1 MLETHFLRLLT
12 NDSTGGYSTERLHH
26 MSDLTTTISTIA
38 PVRAY
43 ELVEGETYDSWICA
57 SCENV
62 IALGRRSPESDPR
75 DLPDAVVIVICQR
88 CQARLPYRM
97 HDRRVRQYPWAAGS
111 R

>member
-1 MLETHFLRLLT
+1 
-12 NDSTGGYSTERLHH
+12 
-26 MSDLTTTISTIA
+26 MSDLTTTVPTIA
-38 PVRAY
+38 PVGAY
-43 ELVEGETYDSWICA
+43 DLVDGETYDSWICA

-62 IALGRRSPESDPR
+62 IALARRSPESDPR
-75 DLPDAVVIVICQR
+75 DLPDALVIVICRR